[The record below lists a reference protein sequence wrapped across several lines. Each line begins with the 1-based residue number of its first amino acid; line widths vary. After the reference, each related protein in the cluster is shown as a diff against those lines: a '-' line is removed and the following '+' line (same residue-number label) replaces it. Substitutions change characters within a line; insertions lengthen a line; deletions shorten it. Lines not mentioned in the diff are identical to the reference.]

1 MTSPIHPFPASVLL
15 AVALS
20 VGCGEVS
27 DPAAATPATAS
38 APETLV
44 LGVQGMHCD
53 GCATAISTKVGRVDG
68 VQSCEVSLDE
78 GTAAVVADPK
88 SFEEVRDAIA
98 GLGYT
103 IVPAPE

>member
-1 MTSPIHPFPASVLL
+1 MKSPIHSFPASCLL

-27 DPAAATPATAS
+27 DPAGTTPVTAS

-53 GCATAISTKVGRVDG
+53 GCATAIATKVEIGRAHV
-68 VQSCEVSLDE
+68 
-78 GTAAVVADPK
+78 
-88 SFEEVRDAIA
+88 
-98 GLGYT
+98 
-103 IVPAPE
+103 